1 MSKVSITFLG
11 AAETVTG
18 SRFLVEFEDKKVLVE
33 AGLFQGLKELRL
45 KNWDPFPVDPSSIDA
60 VIISHAHL
68 DHCGYVPLLVKAGFN
83 KNIYS
88 TENTLKLAEV
98 ILNDSARI
106 QMEDAKYA
114 LKKGFSKHN
123 PPKPLYDESDVNK
136 TLSKFKTIKFR
147 SKTEIL
153 KNVFITFYPAGHILG
168 AAFIL
173 LEIGGENLL
182 FTADLGRNQHPILV
196 SPDPIP
202 DIEISA
208 LITESTYGARVH
220 ESPIEN
226 FTNAINKT
234 INRGGSILIP
244 AFAVDRTEVILIRLR
259 ELMDQNLIPRV
270 PIYVDSPMA
279 LSSLKH
285 YRNAVSNSDTEIRV
299 SFIADYKNQDPFDP
313 QTIKEMKT
321 VEESMKL
328 NNPAHSC
335 IIVSASGMA
344 TGGRVVHHLKNM
356 LPNPIHTV
364 LLVGYQAIGTRG
376 HALVTGAEQIK
387 MHGGMVD
394 VKAEIVKVEGF
405 SVHADGS
412 ELIQWFK
419 KGKSPKNVFIVHG
432 ELESSVIFAQRL
444 ESELKWKPIIPKP
457 SQKFEIN

>member
-45 KNWDPFPVDPSSIDA
+45 KNWDPFPVHPSSIDA

-68 DHCGYVPLLVKAGFN
+68 DHCGYAPLLVKAGFN
-83 KNIYS
+83 KTIYS
-88 TENTLKLAEV
+88 TENTLKLSEV
-98 ILNDSARI
+98 ILKDSARI

-114 LKKGFSKHN
+114 LNKGFSKHN
-123 PPKPLYDESDVNK
+123 PPKPLYDENDVDK
-136 TLSKFKTIKFR
+136 TLNNFKTLRFR
-147 SKTEIL
+147 NKTEIL
-153 KNVFITFYPAGHILG
+153 KDVFLTFYPAGHILG
-168 AAFIL
+168 EAFIL
-173 LEIGGENLL
+173 LQIGNENLL

-196 SPDPIP
+196 APDPIP
-202 DIEISA
+202 DVKISA

-220 ESPIEN
+220 ESPIEE
-226 FTNAINKT
+226 FISAINKT
-234 INRGGSILIP
+234 IKRGGSILIP
-244 AFAVDRTEVILIRLR
+244 AFAVDRTEVILIRLK
-259 ELMDQNLIPRV
+259 ELMDQQLIPRV

-285 YRNAVSNSDTEIRV
+285 YRGAVSRGDTEIRL

-313 QTIKEMKT
+313 QTVKEMKT
-321 VEESMKL
+321 VEESMQL
-328 NNPAHSC
+328 NDPKSSC

-356 LPNPIHTV
+356 LPNPIHTI
-364 LLVGYQAIGTRG
+364 LLVGYQAVGTRG

-387 MHGGMVD
+387 MHGGMVE
-394 VKAEIVKVEGF
+394 VKAEIVKVDGF

-419 KGKSPKNVFIVHG
+419 KGKKPKHVFVVHG
-432 ELESSVIFAQRL
+432 EPESSAIFAQRL
-444 ESELKWKPIIPKP
+444 EYELDWKPIIPKAA
-457 SQKFEIN
+457 QKFNI

>member
-226 FTNAINKT
+226 FTNAI
-234 INRGGSILIP
+234 
-244 AFAVDRTEVILIRLR
+244 
-259 ELMDQNLIPRV
+259 
-270 PIYVDSPMA
+270 
-279 LSSLKH
+279 
-285 YRNAVSNSDTEIRV
+285 
-299 SFIADYKNQDPFDP
+299 
-313 QTIKEMKT
+313 
-321 VEESMKL
+321 
-328 NNPAHSC
+328 
-335 IIVSASGMA
+335 
-344 TGGRVVHHLKNM
+344 
-356 LPNPIHTV
+356 
-364 LLVGYQAIGTRG
+364 
-376 HALVTGAEQIK
+376 
-387 MHGGMVD
+387 
-394 VKAEIVKVEGF
+394 
-405 SVHADGS
+405 
-412 ELIQWFK
+412 
-419 KGKSPKNVFIVHG
+419 
-432 ELESSVIFAQRL
+432 
-444 ESELKWKPIIPKP
+444 
-457 SQKFEIN
+457 